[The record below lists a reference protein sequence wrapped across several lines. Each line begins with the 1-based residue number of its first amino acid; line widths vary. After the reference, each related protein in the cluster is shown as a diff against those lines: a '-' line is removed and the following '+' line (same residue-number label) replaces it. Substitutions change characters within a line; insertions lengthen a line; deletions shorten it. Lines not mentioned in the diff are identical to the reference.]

1 MVLSC
6 LPPLLSTQVS
16 METVN
21 GGPHICPMQL
31 CKELCDFVVN
41 LSPLST
47 SELRLNGNFVSQKVQ
62 FAPAVTN
69 ATDSR
74 KLGGHPEEQL
84 TEQQ

>member
-1 MVLSC
+1 
-6 LPPLLSTQVS
+6 